1 MAEWREVH
9 RQVTQKLQY
18 LTENAPT
25 QFWASVFAEAKKRWS
40 SRQEIIDGKVGSEIT
55 IYMQAADDATAEKML
70 SRLSQFAQ
78 HFDGLATDPVTVK
91 FMSQKYN
98 RNGKI
103 AVLLR
108 LRLVQK
114 SANRSRSKFVASAQ
128 DV

>member
-25 QFWASVFAEAKKRWS
+25 QFWASVFAEAKNRWS

-55 IYMQAADDATAEKML
+55 IYMQAADDATAAKMQQ
-70 SRLSQFAQ
+70 RLDEFAK
-78 HFDGLATDPVTVK
+78 HFDGLATDTVAVK
-91 FMSQKYN
+91 FITQRYN

-114 SANRSRSKFVASAQ
+114 SANRSRSKFIATLDQ
-128 DV
+128 I

>member
-1 MAEWREVH
+1 MAEWHEVH
-9 RQVTQKLQY
+9 RQVTQRLQY

-55 IYMQAADDATAEKML
+55 IYLNAVDDAVAERML
-70 SRLSQFAQ
+70 SRLADFAR
-78 HFDGLATDPVTVK
+78 HFDGLATDTVAVK
-91 FMSQKYN
+91 FITQRYN

-114 SANRSRSKFVASAQ
+114 SSNRSRSKFVATIDQ
-128 DV
+128 I